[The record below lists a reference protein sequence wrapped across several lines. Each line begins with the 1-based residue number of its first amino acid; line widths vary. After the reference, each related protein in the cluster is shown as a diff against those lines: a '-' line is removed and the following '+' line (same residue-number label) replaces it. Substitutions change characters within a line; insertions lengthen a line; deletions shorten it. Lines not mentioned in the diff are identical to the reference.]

1 LIIDLELKP
10 PYLKY
15 FFFGILIIGIATILY
30 LSEPGPVFY
39 FSTVWIVTIALLVWF
54 GNRLLTKF
62 LDKKLS
68 WSKWGNSRFFIHL
81 FVVLTYLLLLVNVTY
96 YIIKTTLTSDPPT
109 QEQLIVMNAYGAVI
123 FIPAFSIYFSLHF
136 LRHWRES
143 EVESARYQKETMRS
157 QLDLLK
163 NHIDPHFLFN
173 NLNILSSLIDKD
185 KQASKIFIDKF
196 AEVYRALLKTA
207 SNDLITLDEELNFI
221 QSYIYL
227 IRTRFETNI
236 QFTINVKEEV
246 KRRMIPPLTLQMLV
260 ENAIKH
266 NIILE
271 NQPLL
276 IDLSSNE
283 EDLIVSNT
291 LNAKNKTADEEKEGG
306 TGLLNIEK
314 RYAYFTNRRVNVT
327 KTNSHFQVTVPLFEV
342 ENI

>member
-1 LIIDLELKP
+1 LVLKSS
-10 PYLKY
+10 YLKY
-15 FFFGILIIGIATILY
+15 FILGLVAAAVAIVLY
-30 LSEPGPVFY
+30 LAEPGPVFY
-39 FSTVWIVTIALLVWF
+39 FSAVWIITIAFLVWL
-54 GNRLLTKF
+54 GNRILTKF

-81 FVVLTYLLLLVNVTY
+81 FVVLIYLLLLVNVTY

-109 QEQLIVMNAYGAVI
+109 PEQLIVMNAYGAVI

-136 LRHWRES
+136 LKHWRES

-185 KQASKIFIDKF
+185 KQASKVFIDKF

-207 SNDLITLDEELNFI
+207 SNDLITLSDELNFI

-236 QFTINVKEEV
+236 QFTINVAEGI
-246 KRRMIPPLTLQMLV
+246 KRRMIPPLTLQMLI

-276 IDLSSNE
+276 IDISSDQEN
-283 EDLIVSNT
+283 LMVSNN
-291 LNAKNKTADEEKEGG
+291 LNAKNKTVDEDKEGG

-314 RYAYFTNRRVNVT
+314 RYAYFTSRPVKIM
-327 KTNSHFQVTVPLFEV
+327 KTSTRFEVTVPLLEV
-342 ENI
+342 EHI